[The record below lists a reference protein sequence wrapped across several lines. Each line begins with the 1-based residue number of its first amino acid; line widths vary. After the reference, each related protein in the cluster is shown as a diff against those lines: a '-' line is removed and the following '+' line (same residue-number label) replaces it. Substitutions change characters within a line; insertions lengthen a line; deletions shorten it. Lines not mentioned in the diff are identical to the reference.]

1 MPEPRS
7 QSPTDEHFSTL
18 HICLSVFSAWFRGLP
33 HPAELMVTRLHPWLL
48 WRKSGEG
55 PNSRERDRAQTE
67 NGGNSIVSNAEGFDW
82 QVKGVGALVL
92 VPESQEFT
100 CCLWSL

>member
-1 MPEPRS
+1 MATVEEELRRPKQQGKG
-7 QSPTDEHFSTL
+7 QSSD
-18 HICLSVFSAWFRGLP
+18 
-33 HPAELMVTRLHPWLL
+33 
-48 WRKSGEG
+48 
-55 PNSRERDRAQTE
+55 REWWKQ
-67 NGGNSIVSNAEGFDW
+67 NIVSNAEGFDW